1 MVDLSSYAQNLNNK
15 PVAVFGLGI
24 SGLST
29 IKALLAAGIK
39 VTAWDDKEENQK
51 KAEGLGADIEDL
63 TKIDLSD
70 YAFLLLAPGVPY
82 TFEPHDVVTN
92 AQKYDLEIIGDLE
105 LLHRAHHGL
114 KTIGIT
120 GTNGKSTTTAL
131 MTHVLNECGIK
142 SAMGGNIGQ
151 PVFDLDLTGIEVLV
165 LEMSSYQLD
174 LCPTFRPDMSVLL
187 NITPDH
193 LDRHGGMKHY
203 IAAKARILEGEGL
216 AVIGTDD
223 EYTQELFNQTFFN
236 GHRQCIPV
244 SVKTEIPE
252 GLFVTSHTLFEN
264 KGGENK
270 KIITLDNLESLKG
283 IHNYQNAACVYAVAR
298 QLGLEA
304 ENIHAA
310 FETFP
315 GLPHRQYKIAE
326 KNNVTYINDS
336 KATNGEAAAKALAS
350 YDNIFWI
357 VGGRPKET
365 GLKGLE
371 IFKDKTVK
379 TYVIGEALDE
389 FSAWLFYYG
398 YGFEKCRTLDVATQK
413 AHKEAQEF
421 NGKATVLLSPAC
433 ASWDQFSSFEKRGE
447 AFTDQ
452 VMELVKEA

>member
-244 SVKTEIPE
+244 SVITEIPE

-283 IHNYQNAACVYAVAR
+283 IHNYQKAALVYV
-298 QLGLEA
+298 
-304 ENIHAA
+304 
-310 FETFP
+310 
-315 GLPHRQYKIAE
+315 
-326 KNNVTYINDS
+326 
-336 KATNGEAAAKALAS
+336 
-350 YDNIFWI
+350 
-357 VGGRPKET
+357 
-365 GLKGLE
+365 
-371 IFKDKTVK
+371 
-379 TYVIGEALDE
+379 
-389 FSAWLFYYG
+389 
-398 YGFEKCRTLDVATQK
+398 
-413 AHKEAQEF
+413 
-421 NGKATVLLSPAC
+421 
-433 ASWDQFSSFEKRGE
+433 
-447 AFTDQ
+447 
-452 VMELVKEA
+452 